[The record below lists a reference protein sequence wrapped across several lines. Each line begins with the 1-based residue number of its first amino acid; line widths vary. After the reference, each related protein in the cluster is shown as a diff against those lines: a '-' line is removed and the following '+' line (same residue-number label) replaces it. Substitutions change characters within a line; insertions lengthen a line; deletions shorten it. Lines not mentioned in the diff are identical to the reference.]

1 VFTRAAAGPPDDD
14 GFSLIELMVTMTVMS
29 IVMTLF
35 TAGMVQLFSAQNHS
49 DALTGA
55 SQQVHVAF
63 VRLDRELRYSSGI
76 SAPGTA
82 TSGNGYVEYEITNTG
97 VPVCS
102 QLRITPTGKL
112 QTRKK
117 VDTAAAGGWST
128 IASQLVDPSTFNRIP
143 ATLGGNAYQQLV
155 VSLTAQ
161 AGGAAQTEAETAS
174 FTFTAL
180 NTSVSTASDTVC
192 NSLDRP

>member
-1 VFTRAAAGPPDDD
+1 MRVGEHAAWPKLSHGPCDVRPPPPKTSRFLNSAASRPIQPHVATCRLIGVRRRVFTRAAAGPPDDD

-82 TSGNGYVEYEITNTG
+82 TS
-97 VPVCS
+97 
-102 QLRITPTGKL
+102 
-112 QTRKK
+112 
-117 VDTAAAGGWST
+117 
-128 IASQLVDPSTFNRIP
+128 
-143 ATLGGNAYQQLV
+143 
-155 VSLTAQ
+155 
-161 AGGAAQTEAETAS
+161 
-174 FTFTAL
+174 
-180 NTSVSTASDTVC
+180 
-192 NSLDRP
+192 